1 MIPKLAMRTV
11 LPRRCLG
18 IATALLLV
26 LRLHAAEPSE
36 LDAMVSRLAAEEY
49 KERAAAGEE
58 LAVLASVDLDGV
70 VRALFSEAARKDPE
84 IRFQQDVVLERVFER
99 VVLGAGRPATG
110 VKWARFLYIDARK
123 LPAAAP
129 MVDGVDKGSEG
140 EKAGLKR
147 GDVVWTIDGKPLP
160 EGDALPH
167 FRALL
172 AETKHGAPL
181 KLGIEGVEFGKAKHR
196 VQKPKQ
202 PRKAVV
208 TLVQGAP
215 DAKPL
220 REAKDGELERWKKEL
235 LARLGITP

>member
-1 MIPKLAMRTV
+1 MISKPSIGTV

-18 IATALLLV
+18 IAAALLLV
-26 LRLHAAEPSE
+26 LRLHAAEPAP
-36 LDAMVSRLAAEEY
+36 LDAVVSRLAAEDF

-58 LAVLASVDLDGV
+58 LAVRASVDLEGV

-84 IRFQQDVVLERVFER
+84 IRFQQDVVLNRIFER
-99 VVLGAGRPATG
+99 VVLGVGRPATG
-110 VKWARFLYIDARK
+110 VKWARFLYIDHKK
-123 LPAAAP
+123 LPAALP
-129 MVDGVDKGSEG
+129 MVDAVDKGSEG

-172 AETKHGAPL
+172 AETKHGEPL

-208 TLVQGAP
+208 TLVRGAP
-215 DAKPL
+215 DDQPI
-220 REAKDGELERWKKEL
+220 REAKDGEQDRWRKEL